1 MVRLESGVIRRLFRG
16 RAIPGWLLVL
26 WAITIEIL
34 DWWGR
39 IELVKEKL
47 GKVSP
52 DLIQPF
58 LSFVLSPAGRLS
70 IIILGFALILL
81 ASFGSKNSTSQVGR
95 LDAERLPEPEP
106 ASRPHAE
113 RTADREFVRIT
124 PDDLMNMCRNHMD
137 IEAQRLIRP
146 YIGKWM
152 EVAGRIHNVR
162 SSSENS
168 AQVTFDRPIGP
179 EIRDFYMYFRDPK
192 WIDRLVVLRRGAELV
207 VAGRI
212 TEISAI
218 CVTLDDCEIMS

>member
-1 MVRLESGVIRRLFRG
+1 VVRRLFRG

-39 IELVKEKL
+39 IELVKEKV

-52 DLIQPF
+52 DLFQPTV
-58 LSFVLSPAGRLS
+58 SFVLSPAGRLS
-70 IIILGFALILL
+70 IIILGFGLL
-81 ASFGSKNSTSQVGR
+81 LLSTVRSKKSR
-95 LDAERLPEPEP
+95 LQIDRFNAARMPEPV
-106 ASRPHAE
+106 SRRHAE
-113 RTADREFVRIT
+113 RTVDREFVGAT

-146 YIGKWM
+146 YTGKWM
-152 EVAGRIHNVR
+152 KVAGRIRNVR
-162 SSSENS
+162 SSSVNS
-168 AQVTFDRPIGP
+168 AQVTFDRPTGP

-192 WIDRLVVLRRGAELV
+192 WIDTLAVLSRGAELV

-218 CVTLDDCEIMS
+218 CVTLDDCEIIS